1 MVYTDSYTGTEGN
14 PVNRRSL
21 KRQRSI
27 RSKETQWKSVASG
40 GQPTQVRIQ
49 ALEPRAEQI
58 QTVGTENVESFL
70 IESRV
75 CTLYV
80 CTASVKRLTR
90 LQLCSAK
97 ASSSGEPIDNAKGI
111 ERTSDWTS
119 GQVFRVYTYTSCLAC
134 GSQTRYAIMKR
145 ERPQYSSLT
154 KPRKTLLTSIWT
166 RCYVR
171 RAAWNLCGVSK
182 K

>member
-1 MVYTDSYTGTEGN
+1 MVYTGTEIAPGRAKFAGYTPIHGIHLYMVYTDSYTGTEGN

-80 CTASVKRLTR
+80 YCMSAPRL
-90 LQLCSAK
+90 
-97 ASSSGEPIDNAKGI
+97 
-111 ERTSDWTS
+111 
-119 GQVFRVYTYTSCLAC
+119 
-134 GSQTRYAIMKR
+134 
-145 ERPQYSSLT
+145 
-154 KPRKTLLTSIWT
+154 
-166 RCYVR
+166 
-171 RAAWNLCGVSK
+171 
-182 K
+182 

>member
-75 CTLYV
+75 YTGTEGNPV
-80 CTASVKRLTR
+80 NQAPSSVFHSLH
-90 LQLCSAK
+90 LP
-97 ASSSGEPIDNAKGI
+97 SS
-111 ERTSDWTS
+111 
-119 GQVFRVYTYTSCLAC
+119 
-134 GSQTRYAIMKR
+134 
-145 ERPQYSSLT
+145 
-154 KPRKTLLTSIWT
+154 
-166 RCYVR
+166 
-171 RAAWNLCGVSK
+171 
-182 K
+182 